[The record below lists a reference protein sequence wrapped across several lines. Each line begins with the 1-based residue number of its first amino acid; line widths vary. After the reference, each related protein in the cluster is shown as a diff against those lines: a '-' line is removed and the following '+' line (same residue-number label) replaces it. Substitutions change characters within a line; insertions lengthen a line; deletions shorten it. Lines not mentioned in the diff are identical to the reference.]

1 MQIRPLCPGDIPAF
15 WTFLNR
21 LDDETDTMMY
31 EPGERRQTTSEAALA
46 EELETCVLSGD
57 DLLLL
62 AVGEAEEGSG
72 EIIGYL
78 RAERGPFR
86 RVRHTAYLTA
96 GILAAGRGQGIG
108 TALFARLD
116 DWAREN
122 GVHRLELTVECRNAV
137 ALRLY
142 QRAGFVIEGLRR
154 DSMRVDGAW
163 VDEYLMSKLI

>member
-1 MQIRPLCPGDIPAF
+1 MQIRPLVCGDIPAF

-31 EPGERRQTTSEAALA
+31 EPGERRETTSEAALA
-46 EELETCVLSGD
+46 EELETCVLSGN

-62 AVGEAEEGSG
+62 AVDEE
-72 EIIGYL
+72 ERIIGYL

-96 GILAAGRGQGIG
+96 GILAAGRGQGVG

-122 GVHRLELTVECRNAV
+122 GVHRLELTVECRNTV

-142 QRAGFVIEGLRR
+142 QRAGFLIEGLRR